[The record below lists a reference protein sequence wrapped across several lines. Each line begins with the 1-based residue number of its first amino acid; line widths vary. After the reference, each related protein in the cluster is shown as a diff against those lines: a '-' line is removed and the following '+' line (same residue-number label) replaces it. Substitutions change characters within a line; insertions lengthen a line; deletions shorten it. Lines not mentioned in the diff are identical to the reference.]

1 MKKIL
6 LAITMTASCLIAGC
20 SSTPANVLPDGYQK
34 PSVNPGDTS
43 GDEPAKGDFVV
54 FGYAQPSQWNWEIY
68 KDKIRWDCLTHIL
81 LCFSYVNADASLDS
95 EVLDN
100 YAATLTSAAHA
111 NGVKVIG
118 SFRSK
123 GDFTSAVQTEA
134 LREKLAS
141 NIVAYSA
148 KYGFDGIDIDYEEY
162 QQAGP
167 NNDKLLDLFSRIRKK
182 MKKGMTLSS
191 AVIAGDWVK
200 YGTKWHESFDY
211 INIMSYDVRRE
222 DNPGQFASYD
232 DYVRDIDYCHN
243 TLGIPYSK
251 LTGGMPF
258 YGHTWD
264 NLPGTDNAGGITF
277 RNIME
282 YWRDLDAEAKNRDQS
297 GKTWYNGHRTI
308 RRKCQYA
315 KDKGI
320 AGVMIW
326 QLFQDSVEEDESLLK
341 VVGEAS
347 LTMK

>member
-1 MKKIL
+1 MKKFL
-6 LAITMTASCLIAGC
+6 LAIPLIMSCLIAGC
-20 SSTPANVLPDGYQK
+20 SSTPANELPDGYQK
-34 PSVNPGDTS
+34 PSDNTDNPS
-43 GDEPAKGDFVV
+43 AEEPEQGDFVV
-54 FGYAQPSQWNWEIY
+54 FGYAQPAQWNWEIY

-95 EVLDN
+95 GVLDN
-100 YAATLTSAAHA
+100 YAAELTSKAHA

-123 GDFTSAVQTEA
+123 GEFTAAVQTDA

-141 NIVAYSA
+141 NIVAYSDR
-148 KYGFDGIDIDYEEY
+148 YGFDGIDIDFEEY
-162 QQAGP
+162 EQVGP
-167 NNDKLLDLFSRIRKK
+167 NNDRLLDLFARIRSK

-200 YGTKWHESFDY
+200 YGTKWHESFDF

-222 DNPGQFASYD
+222 ADPGQFASYED
-232 DYVRDIDYCHN
+232 FVWDIDYCHEK
-243 TLGIPYSK
+243 LGIPLSK

-282 YWRDLDAEAKNRDQS
+282 YWRDRDAQAKDRDQS
-297 GKTWYNGHRTI
+297 GNTWYNGHQTI
-308 RRKCQYA
+308 RRKCLYA
-315 KDKGI
+315 KEKGI
-320 AGVMIW
+320 GGVMMW
-326 QLFQDSVEEDESLLK
+326 QLFQDSVEDDESLLR
-341 VVGEAS
+341 VVGDACSE
-347 LTMK
+347 K